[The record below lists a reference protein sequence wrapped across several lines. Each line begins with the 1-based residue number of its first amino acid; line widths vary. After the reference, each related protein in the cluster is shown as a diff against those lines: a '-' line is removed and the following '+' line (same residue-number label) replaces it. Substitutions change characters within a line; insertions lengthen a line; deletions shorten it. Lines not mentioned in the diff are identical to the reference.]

1 MDKGRGQKRPD
12 LGGVGDSLVRL
23 EKGHH
28 GVVGAGVEQ
37 GGGVERGPGGEVG
50 SECCGQTVRAGWW
63 ALGSHERFLIRRGTA
78 EIWF

>member
-37 GGGVERGPGGEVG
+37 GGVWSKSPWR
-50 SECCGQTVRAGWW
+50 
-63 ALGSHERFLIRRGTA
+63 
-78 EIWF
+78 